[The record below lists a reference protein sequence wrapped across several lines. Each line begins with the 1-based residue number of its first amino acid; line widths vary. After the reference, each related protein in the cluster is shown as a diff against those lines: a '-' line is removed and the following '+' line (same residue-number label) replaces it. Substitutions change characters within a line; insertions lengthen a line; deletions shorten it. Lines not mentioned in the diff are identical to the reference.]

1 MLAAMHWLACWTFV
15 TPPPVMQKQDLP
27 ARMQVLAAGAQ
38 VAMLQRN
45 TAAENQPGARRQR
58 PRDSPPP
65 VPTRRAVCRVCR
77 EPAAGVGTGGGLSR
91 GRCGLL
97 PARSGRVWGGEGAS
111 EHSAGQRLARPI
123 RPWGRR
129 RDQIRCPGGRCDL
142 RGRRRRR
149 LWLRWACVPGAARLG
164 PLCVCALCFV
174 GLSRLCARAEIL
186 VKVRPC
192 MF

>member
-1 MLAAMHWLACWTFV
+1 MKSVNL
-15 TPPPVMQKQDLP
+15 PVNFTDIHTAIQKLP
-27 ARMQVLAAGAQ
+27 QILYHAGA
-38 VAMLQRN
+38 V
-45 TAAENQPGARRQR
+45 GSCR
-58 PRDSPPP
+58 PA
-65 VPTRRAVCRVCR
+65 VAVC
-77 EPAAGVGTGGGLSR
+77 G
-91 GRCGLL
+91 
-97 PARSGRVWGGEGAS
+97 GGEGAS

-129 RDQIRCPGGRCDL
+129 RDQIRCPEGRCDL

-149 LWLRWACVPGAARLG
+149 LWLRWACVPGAARLR

-174 GLSRLCARAEIL
+174 GLSRLFDLCARAEIL

>member
-77 EPAAGVGTGGGLSR
+77 EPAAGVGTTGGVSR

-97 PARSGRVWGGEGAS
+97 PARSGRGWGGRVPAS
-111 EHSAGQRLARPI
+111 TQPAN
-123 RPWGRR
+123 
-129 RDQIRCPGGRCDL
+129 
-142 RGRRRRR
+142 
-149 LWLRWACVPGAARLG
+149 V
-164 PLCVCALCFV
+164 
-174 GLSRLCARAEIL
+174 
-186 VKVRPC
+186 
-192 MF
+192 